1 MRRAYP
7 LVLALR
13 GAWHGTIDD
22 EYCAD
27 WRKAM
32 VAAGAIERNVDVL
45 VNCVSKRHVSQPAK
59 STPRSMHGE
68 HFGTLLDVSAT
79 EYAAT
84 LPTRFPL

>member
-1 MRRAYP
+1 VRRAYP

-45 VNCVSKRHVSQPAK
+45 VNCMSKRHVS
-59 STPRSMHGE
+59 
-68 HFGTLLDVSAT
+68 
-79 EYAAT
+79 
-84 LPTRFPL
+84 